1 MANVKPR
8 FAEKPPL
15 PVIEGA
21 AWMAARDVFE
31 IDSDIQVPVL
41 SEQNEYV
48 PVKDSA
54 YQFDKDTTLAVLA
67 GFIHRKNVLI
77 QGYHGT
83 GKSSH
88 LEQVAARLNWPLVR
102 INLDGH
108 VSRVDLIGR
117 DMIVLKDGKQVTEF
131 VEGMIPWA
139 LQRRM
144 ALVFDEYDA
153 ARPDVMF
160 VLQRVL
166 ESEGRLTLLDQ
177 NRVLHPHSGFR
188 LFATAN
194 TVGLGDASGLYHGTN
209 PINQGQMDRWH
220 VVATLNYLPESV
232 EEKIVLAKIPLL
244 DTQQGREDVR
254 SMVKLAG
261 LTRIGFA
268 NGDISTV
275 MSPRSVIHW
284 ADNMV
289 IFGDRELA
297 FRYAFLNKCDES
309 ERAII
314 AEFYQRVFNVQLP
327 EMISL

>member
-1 MANVKPR
+1 MATQARMKQ
-8 FAEKPPL
+8 EKTL
-15 PVIEGA
+15 HLEGA
-21 AWMAARDVFE
+21 QWRSARDVFA
-31 IDSDIQVPVL
+31 IDSDMKVPVL
-41 SEQNEYV
+41 SGQDEHI
-48 PVKDSA
+48 PLKDDA
-54 YQFDKDTTLAVLA
+54 YQFDKETTLAILA
-67 GFIHRKNVLI
+67 GFIHRKNVLV

-88 LEQVAARLNWPLVR
+88 LEQVAARLNWPLIRV
-102 INLDGH
+102 NLDGH

-117 DMIVLKDGKQVTEF
+117 DMIVLRDGKQVTEF

-139 LQRRM
+139 IQRRM

-166 ESEGRLTLLDQ
+166 EAEGSLTLLDQ

-220 VVATLNYLPESV
+220 IVATLNYLPE
-232 EEKIVLAKIPLL
+232 ETERKIVLAKAPSLE
-244 DTQQGREDVR
+244 DAQGREEVAGMVR
-254 SMVKLAG
+254 LAG
-261 LTRIGFA
+261 LTRIAFA

-275 MSPRSVIHW
+275 MSPRTVLHW
-284 ADNMV
+284 ADNLA
-289 IFGDRELA
+289 IFGDREIA
-297 FRYAFLNKCDES
+297 FRYAFLNKCDEA
-309 ERAII
+309 ERPVI
-314 AEFYQRVFNVQLP
+314 AEFYQRVFDVALP
-327 EMISL
+327 ELTALA